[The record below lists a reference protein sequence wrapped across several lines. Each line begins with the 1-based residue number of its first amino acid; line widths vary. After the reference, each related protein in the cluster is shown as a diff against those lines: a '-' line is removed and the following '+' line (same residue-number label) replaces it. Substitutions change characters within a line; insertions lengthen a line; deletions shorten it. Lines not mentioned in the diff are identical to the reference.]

1 MCSVHVGKC
10 RLCFAG
16 SAGLRLLNYTF
27 DIIMYRMSR
36 QDSTKKPSRYDSL
49 IHINKPSHHNGYRS
63 SGSKRDSRGSIN
75 AGSAA
80 TSGQTGGPRRSHSGP
95 DKHRERQSALEL
107 ASSMSRPG
115 SSSSS
120 KGAEGKTVSVLK
132 RPAPDALSEE
142 EVEKKA
148 SLLIAEF
155 CQNVDYQVMAVICC
169 HVLPVVYRQR

>member
-1 MCSVHVGKC
+1 M
-10 RLCFAG
+10 
-16 SAGLRLLNYTF
+16 LR
-27 DIIMYRMSR
+27 
-36 QDSTKKPSRYDSL
+36 
-49 IHINKPSHHNGYRS
+49 INQLSYHDGYRS
-63 SGSKRDSRGSIN
+63 SGSKREGRGSNN
-75 AGSAA
+75 AGS
-80 TSGQTGGPRRSHSGP
+80 R
-95 DKHRERQSALEL
+95 KSALEL

-120 KGAEGKTVSVLK
+120 KGAKGKTVSVLK

-155 CQNVDYQVMAVICC
+155 CQNVDYQVMAVICN

>member
-1 MCSVHVGKC
+1 M
-10 RLCFAG
+10 
-16 SAGLRLLNYTF
+16 LR
-27 DIIMYRMSR
+27 
-36 QDSTKKPSRYDSL
+36 
-49 IHINKPSHHNGYRS
+49 INQLSYLNGYRS
-63 SGSKRDSRGSIN
+63 IGSKREGRGSTN

-80 TSGQTGGPRRSHSGP
+80 TSGQTGGPRKAYSGP
-95 DKHRERQSALEL
+95 DKRRERQSALEL

-169 HVLPVVYRQR
+169 HVLPAVYRQR